1 MNTQRQL
8 VLASSSPRRRAL
20 LEQIGVSFTT
30 VAVDICEALGENESP
45 EAYTVRLALEKAQKG
60 LALAGNKHTA
70 VLGADTTVVHGGQV
84 LGKPTDREDAARML
98 KTLSATSHRV
108 LSAVAVV
115 DGDQHLERL
124 CETTV
129 WFRTITEDEIQRYWQ
144 TGEPRDKA
152 GGYGIQ
158 GKGAVFV
165 EKISGSYSNV
175 VGLPLLETCQMLAQ
189 FNIPWW
195 YK

>member
-1 MNTQRQL
+1 
-8 VLASSSPRRRAL
+8 VSFRAL
-20 LEQIGVSFTT
+20 
-30 VAVDICEALGENESP
+30 AVDICEAPMENESP
-45 EAYTVRLALEKAQKG
+45 ETYTARLALEKANAG
-60 LALAGNKHTA
+60 LALAGSDSV
-70 VLGADTTVVHGGQV
+70 VLGADTTVVQGGQM
-84 LGKPTDREDAARML
+84 LGKPTDKEDAARML
-98 KTLSATSHRV
+98 QSLSASSHKV
-108 LSAVAVV
+108 ISAVALV
-115 DGDQHLERL
+115 DSNQQFQRL

-129 WFRTITEDEIQRYWQ
+129 WFRTISEAEILRYWQ

-175 VGLPLLETCQMLAQ
+175 VGLPLLETCQLLAQ

-195 YK
+195 EK